1 MELKIAFALNTEDA
15 FEKRHFGDAA
25 QYHIYALKD
34 KVFQLE
40 SKETNIFKSAEK
52 DIAHGQKSKAEQIIH
67 FLKRRG
73 VSVLVSKQFGSNIKY
88 IVSHFIPV
96 VIRKESPEEVKK
108 ILLKHSRWVE
118 EELDRHPDR
127 YKMFTV
133 DNGILKTKVE
143 QNG

>member
-1 MELKIAFALNTEDA
+1 MELKIAFALNAEET
-15 FEKRHFGDAA
+15 FEKRHFGDAD
-25 QYHIYALKD
+25 QYHIYVLKD

-40 SKETNIFKSAEK
+40 SKETNMFKT
-52 DIAHGQKSKAEQIIH
+52 IAHEQKSKADQIIH
-67 FLKRRG
+67 FLKCRG
-73 VSVLVSKQFGSNIKY
+73 VSVLVSRQFGSNIKY
-88 IVSHFIPV
+88 IASHFIPV

-133 DNGILKTKVE
+133 DNGILKTKV
-143 QNG
+143 

>member
-1 MELKIAFALNTEDA
+1 MELKIAFALNAEET
-15 FEKRHFGDAA
+15 FEKRHFGDAN
-25 QYHIYALKD
+25 QYHIYVLKD

-40 SKETNIFKSAEK
+40 SKEANIFKT
-52 DIAHGQKSKAEQIIH
+52 IAHEQKSKADQIIH
-67 FLKRRG
+67 FLKCRG
-73 VSVLVSKQFGSNIKY
+73 VSVVVSSQFGRNIKY

-108 ILLKHSRWVE
+108 ILLKHIRWVE
-118 EELDRHPDR
+118 EEMDRHPDR

-143 QNG
+143 QKV